1 MRIKF
6 LSILLFFFLS
16 ILCYSQTS
24 TKLVEERIIYNVKNN
39 LPRYNGIQFSIKVKL
54 INTNENLNNSLNA
67 INEELKLKFNLYFQ
81 TKSIDENNSVNLIY
95 FSDSKISIQTIKAYF
110 ISKELNLENI
120 ENLMFLKQD

>member
-1 MRIKF
+1 MRTRF
-6 LSILLFFFLS
+6 LSVLLFLFFS

-24 TKLVEERIIYNVKNN
+24 SKLVEERIMNNVKNN

-54 INTNENLNNSLNA
+54 INTNENLNNSFNA
-67 INEELKLKFNLYFQ
+67 INEDLKLKFNLYFQ

-110 ISKELNLENI
+110 ISKELNIENI
-120 ENLMFLKQD
+120 ENLMFLK

>member
-1 MRIKF
+1 MQIKF

-16 ILCYSQTS
+16 TLCFSQTS

-54 INTNENLNNSLNA
+54 INTNENLNNLLNA

-110 ISKELNLENI
+110 ILKELNLENI

>member
-1 MRIKF
+1 MQIKL
-6 LSILLFFFLS
+6 LSILLFLFFS

-24 TKLVEERIIYNVKNN
+24 LELVEERIVNNVKNN

-54 INTNENLNNSLNA
+54 VNTNENLNNSFNA
-67 INEELKLKFNLYFQ
+67 INEELKLKFNLDFQ
-81 TKSIDENNSVNLIY
+81 NKSIDENNSVNLIY

-110 ISKELNLENI
+110 ISKGLNLENI

>member
-1 MRIKF
+1 MQIKL
-6 LSILLFFFLS
+6 LSILLFLFFS

-24 TKLVEERIIYNVKNN
+24 LELVEERIVKNVKNN

-54 INTNENLNNSLNA
+54 INTNENLNNSFNA
-67 INEELKLKFNLYFQ
+67 INEELKLKFNLDFQ
-81 TKSIDENNSVNLIY
+81 NKSIDENNSVNLIY

-110 ISKELNLENI
+110 ISKGLNLENI

>member
-6 LSILLFFFLS
+6 LSVLLFFFLS

-67 INEELKLKFNLYFQ
+67 INEELKVKFNLYFQ

-110 ISKELNLENI
+110 ILKELNLENI

>member
-6 LSILLFFFLS
+6 LSVLLFFFLS

-54 INTNENLNNSLNA
+54 INTNENLNNLLNA

-110 ISKELNLENI
+110 ILKELNLENI
-120 ENLMFLKQD
+120 ENLMFLK

>member
-1 MRIKF
+1 MQIKL
-6 LSILLFFFLS
+6 LSILLFLFFS

-54 INTNENLNNSLNA
+54 IDTNKNLNNSLNA
-67 INEELKLKFNLYFQ
+67 VNEELKVKFNLYFQ

-120 ENLMFLKQD
+120 ENLMFLK